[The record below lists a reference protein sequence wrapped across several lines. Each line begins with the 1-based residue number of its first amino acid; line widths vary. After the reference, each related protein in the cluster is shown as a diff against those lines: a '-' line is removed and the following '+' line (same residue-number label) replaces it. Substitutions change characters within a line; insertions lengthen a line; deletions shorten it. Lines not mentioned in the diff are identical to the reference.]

1 MRPTW
6 PCTVTPVTEDIWDL
20 PTERRNPRT
29 MDIDELPTEQIVRLI
44 TAEDMLVPAVVAE
57 CAPEM
62 ARAVDAITSRLAA
75 GGKLHYF
82 GAGTS
87 GRIAMMDAAELVPT
101 YGIGP
106 DVVVAHQAGGQT
118 AVSAAREGVEDDDAQ
133 GERDAGALTSADFAV
148 GISASGRTP
157 YVSGAL
163 RSARRAGAATM
174 LVTSNPEAPIAQ
186 HADLVIAA
194 KTGPEVVTGSTRMK
208 AGTAAKLVLNCVS
221 TAVMIRLGR
230 TYSNLM
236 VTVEQTNGK
245 LSERAV
251 RILADATGHDLGE
264 CRQALADANDNLPA
278 ALLMLLGGV
287 SLPVAVA
294 ALERVGGSV
303 RAALKLIP
311 EIHLRTENRKD

>member
-1 MRPTW
+1 M
-6 PCTVTPVTEDIWDL
+6 TEGIWDL

-29 MDIDELPTEQIVRLI
+29 TDIDELPTEQIVRLI
-44 TAEDMLVPAVVAE
+44 TAEDMQVPALVAK

-62 ARAVDAITSRLAA
+62 ARAADAIASRLAA

-101 YGIGP
+101 YGIAPGL
-106 DVVVAHQAGGQT
+106 VAAHQAGGQT

-133 GERDAGALTSADFAV
+133 GERDAAALTSADFAV

-163 RSARRAGAATM
+163 RSARRAGAATV
-174 LVTSNPEAPIAQ
+174 LVTSNPVAPIAQ
-186 HADLVIAA
+186 HADLVIVVE
-194 KTGPEVVTGSTRMK
+194 TGPEVVTGSTRMK
-208 AGTAAKLVLNCVS
+208 AGTAAKLVLNCIS
-221 TAVMIRLGR
+221 TTVMIRLGR

-251 RILADATGHDLGE
+251 RILADATGRDPGQ
-264 CRQALADANDNLPA
+264 CRQALDSADGNLPA

-287 SLPVAVA
+287 SLPAAAA
-294 ALERVGGSV
+294 ALESVGGSI
-303 RAALKLIP
+303 RAALKLIS
-311 EIHLRTENRKD
+311 EIQPQTENRKE

>member
-1 MRPTW
+1 
-6 PCTVTPVTEDIWDL
+6 VTEGIWDL

-44 TAEDMLVPAVVAE
+44 TAEDMLVPAAVAK
-57 CAPEM
+57 CAPET
-62 ARAVDAITSRLAA
+62 ARAVDAIANLLAA
-75 GGKLHYF
+75 GGRLHYF

-87 GRIAMMDAAELVPT
+87 GRIAMMDAAELIPT
-101 YGIGP
+101 YGIAP
-106 DVVVAHQAGGQT
+106 DLVVAHQAGGRT
-118 AVSAAREGVEDDDAQ
+118 AVSAAQEDVEDDDAQ
-133 GERDAGALTSADFAV
+133 GEQDAGTLTSADVAV

-174 LVTSNPEAPIAQ
+174 LITSNPTAPIAQ

-194 KTGPEVVTGSTRMK
+194 ETGPEVITGSTRMK
-208 AGTAAKLVLNCVS
+208 AGTAAKLVLNCMS

-251 RILADATGHDLGE
+251 RILADATGCDPGR
-264 CRQALADANDNLPA
+264 CRQALASADNHLPT

-287 SLPVAVA
+287 SLPVAA
-294 ALERVGGSV
+294 GALERTGGSV
-303 RAALKLIP
+303 RAALKFIP
-311 EIHLRTENRKD
+311 EIQPRTENRKE